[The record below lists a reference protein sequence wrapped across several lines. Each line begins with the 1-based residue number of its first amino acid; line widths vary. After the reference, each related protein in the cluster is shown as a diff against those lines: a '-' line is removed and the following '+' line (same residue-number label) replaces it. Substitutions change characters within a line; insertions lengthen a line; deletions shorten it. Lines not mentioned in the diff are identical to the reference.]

1 MEPCANR
8 IASHFGW
15 IPLFAVAIFFAA
27 ASSDGAEEQGRQA
40 VAFLAVDFQNDNEMY
55 EPTSDAERARLAAIE
70 EQFQER
76 LSESG
81 RFTFVAVPHEVR
93 ARIDRGQA
101 MGDCGGCE
109 IDYGRELGGDLVA
122 WINVQKVSNLILNM
136 NVYMAD
142 VDSERTR
149 FVQSVD
155 IRGNDDESWS
165 RSLDYLIRNYLL
177 ETSS

>member
-1 MEPCANR
+1 MEPRANR
-8 IASHFGW
+8 IASHLGW

-27 ASSDGAEEQGRQA
+27 ASSDGAEEHGQKT
-40 VAFLAVDFQNDNEMY
+40 VAFLTVDFQNDNDMY
-55 EPTSDAERARLAAIE
+55 EPTSDAERTRLAAIGE
-70 EQFQER
+70 RFQER
-76 LSESG
+76 LQESG
-81 RFTFVAVPHEVR
+81 RYTFVNVPPNIR
-93 ARIDRGQA
+93 KRIDRDQA

-142 VDSERTR
+142 VGSERMR
-149 FVQSVD
+149 FVHSVD

-165 RSLDYLIRNYLL
+165 RSLDYLISNYLL
-177 ETSS
+177 ETPS